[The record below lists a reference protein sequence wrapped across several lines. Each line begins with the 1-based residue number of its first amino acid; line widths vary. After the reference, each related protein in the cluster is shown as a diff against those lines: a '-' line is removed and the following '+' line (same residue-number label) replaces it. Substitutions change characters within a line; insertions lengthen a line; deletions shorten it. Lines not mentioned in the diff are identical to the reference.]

1 MHQTKVG
8 DLPPQSSSLTFFF
21 LFLDILHLLLR
32 GRCLWSVRRE
42 DLGTGENVGVE
53 RVVALIK
60 VEEFTLIFCIKKM
73 SQDRLTF
80 E

>member
-1 MHQTKVG
+1 MGV
-8 DLPPQSSSLTFFF
+8 
-21 LFLDILHLLLR
+21 
-32 GRCLWSVRRE
+32 CLWSVRRE

-60 VEEFTLIFCIKKM
+60 NEAFTSVSHVFGIKRM
-73 SQDRLTF
+73 SRDGLTF